1 MNTLR
6 AVRRAREPQGCLLA
20 ALLVLVLAGCTAPS
34 ASERPEIVFFS
45 REGCDHCSRMKEAL
59 RPLLDEYSGLAV
71 RYVDFGASAGKSLLQ
86 TRRSQPGSL
95 CRGPL
100 RSSSTATMDWTV
112 TAWFRVC
119 GCAEVAPRVFLVD
132 WSSGGSSIGTTS
144 SLLRA
149 ASRDGFGTPNALGS
163 LAMWALAK
171 ESARSAEPGS
181 LEHTW
186 RSSAIE

>member
-86 TRRSQPGSL
+86 RL
-95 CRGPL
+95 
-100 RSSSTATMDWTV
+100 
-112 TAWFRVC
+112 
-119 GCAEVAPRVFLVD
+119 APRYGLQTSFDLPVILVCD
-132 WSSGGSSIGTTS
+132 KAIVGEGRPQELALRNAVAACASGPACS
-144 SLLRA
+144 
-149 ASRDGFGTPNALGS
+149 TPLQ
-163 LAMWALAK
+163 
-171 ESARSAEPGS
+171 
-181 LEHTW
+181 
-186 RSSAIE
+186 